1 MNQPIATFGGYS
13 VYKRTFEARKFPVGS
28 AERNKLNESAI
39 TSEYMISYKY
49 AVIGEKFSTSC
60 VKKEDAIERAK
71 VYSKQK
77 F

>member
-1 MNQPIATFGGYS
+1 MNKPIATFDGYS

-28 AERNKLNESAI
+28 DERKKLNESSI
-39 TSEYMISYKY
+39 TSEYMISHKY

-60 VKKEDAIERAK
+60 AKKEDALERAK